1 MTCLHLYP
9 RDLRIPDWERQEDII
24 LVVCRDCGK
33 VLDISFSSQSGEPP
47 VVPQPPPGIEL
58 ETIY

>member
-9 RDLRIPDWERQEDII
+9 KDLRIPDWERSEDVV

-33 VLDISFSSQSGEPP
+33 VLDINFSSQSGELSEEIL
-47 VVPQPPPGIEL
+47 GRAREL
-58 ETIY
+58 ETLY